1 MKQKFKYL
9 IVTFLLGAGIM
20 FCFNIDVKAV
30 TLNIYNGSDTPSG
43 AGYGSCSDAWRNGFC
58 RYSGRRGTRITVIY
72 YDGSSYEVLGRSI
85 DIFPSTSTLYAGT
98 RYYNQKVNSKVAL
111 SSSVALGPSY
121 GNEFITT
128 KDPSMFSTDNF
139 IPVDGNYKYA
149 TISGMPTN
157 GSGESA
163 FWEKLFLKDT
173 VDASGNIIE
182 ESLGNQLIKMARE
195 DSNAS
200 LSNKEAWD
208 RETQEADP
216 KGDVSKI
223 GYRILIEPLYIWA
236 GQTGNSQATS
246 KLDGKY
252 YVMTPTEYASL
263 VWNTG
268 NYTGAMQVN
277 FYLSSTERLHT
288 DFDDIGIY
296 ATTPCT
302 GWSGGNRCLAADVQF
317 PGTRRLGHALNIID
331 ISKHIIKKCDYE
343 TGEGFPKDKNRGDE
357 LTDQEKE
364 CCEEK
369 LQEIEDK
376 YKEMGQTP
384 EQCMLVSDSVPSFI
398 NCMAVYFRGNAEQE
412 RLWEQK
418 KQELLEFDEKYPAC
432 SSVGCEFQPLIQ
444 IEETYVSC
452 VQSMDTI
459 EWMMS
464 VIQCKDTVCEINYKS
479 ALMTYKENHLL
490 CDLEEWEKRIPT
502 HDCTITPICDEDN
515 PNHFPKPGDKDPDM
529 TCCIYFEEK
538 MKMEYSQQ
546 GLSQAEIDKKI
557 NDWFFEPGKEF
568 RQNCLMKSCD
578 INDTT
583 LTEECCDELME
594 AYPEYSD
601 EFWIGKGCK
610 PEDNDK
616 CTWRDYADE
625 LIEHLKEMMNADC
638 SVGSSTKLEANDT
651 ENWECIFD
659 SDNITP
665 GTKEEVFKDYYVK
678 YNNPYCAVYC
688 REDVKYD
695 FPDGSMIVKAGNHFT
710 VGDTGHA
717 PEWKS
722 VQFSSTRECKTNG
735 STRDEES
742 EEINTEQFE
751 EDWEKANDRV
761 ISTWDSW
768 KIAQQQDWSYAN
780 SKQSPKLDCDYRC
793 VRWGTCGNSKTGYY
807 TCCKQKKPFGYTMY
821 PATVYYAPFESG
833 NQNVT
838 PGTWC
843 STLGHPDPG
852 SAAKAQTHK
861 KAKEDMET
869 IETDIHA
876 CTSWNEF
883 DSYRYASFSH
893 TDVKADRYSK
903 YSLYKDFVD
912 YKEFNPDLT
921 IDYDEFTH
929 DEYDYNDLLKKDEIP
944 TTSDNN
950 FSTTGKSFT
959 IKYKC
964 PPTVAPGHM
973 TCQKIVVFNYSPQKE
988 AHSTY
993 YKEIKYTLQ
1002 DGVFSTILK
1011 PQGTAAN
1018 GSEYGSSSSQI
1029 YIDLGYS
1036 ALHVHFMTPS
1046 GRYDIGLTYPGF
1058 TPGGN
1063 VSGGGFEHNFDKL
1076 VDDSYEYDC
1085 TYTVHNEII
1094 ENDDPNCEG
1103 DNCFPCKTDNCDPA
1117 GLKGLNLIYRPISL
1131 GEPFPGINGEGRS
1144 PGSNWN
1150 DTSLIENFITKNRG
1164 VNGNAIYQ
1172 KAPMY
1177 QITLTPALIQQIR
1190 KYNESTTY
1198 NDFNMDC
1205 TAEGKECKSYFIR
1218 GNPEDSSYDFSNQ
1231 FKTCSISGNR
1241 GKTNCCGI
1249 GNWNDCDD
1257 QDGITRR

>member
-1 MKQKFKYL
+1 MKNLIKYL
-9 IVTFLLGAGIM
+9 TTTFLFVIGMM
-20 FCFNIDVKAV
+20 FCLNMDAKAAQ
-30 TLNIYNGSDTPSG
+30 LNIVNGKDTP
-43 AGYGSCSDAWRNGFC
+43 AGGGGGTCAEGQKYNFFC
-58 RYSGRRGTRITVIY
+58 RYSKYRGTRITVIY
-72 YDGSSYEVLGRSI
+72 YDGSSYKTLGRSL
-85 DIFPSTSTLYAGT
+85 DIYPTAGT
-98 RYYNQKVNSKVAL
+98 FFSSSIRHTSQTANSKVAYMNVPTK
-111 SSSVALGPSY
+111 SSLV
-121 GNEFITT
+121 
-128 KDPSMFSTDNF
+128 SMKPAYSDSSAFSTAYFQPASNGGY
-139 IPVDGNYKYA
+139 VYSA
-149 TISGMPTN
+149 LSGMPTD
-157 GSGESA
+157 GASEQTY
-163 FWEKLFLKDT
+163 WEKVFLKDT
-173 VDASGNIIE
+173 VDANGKIIE
-182 ESLGNQLIKMARE
+182 NSVGNEIIK
-195 DSNAS
+195 NTYGHS
-200 LSNKEAWD
+200 LSETSAW
-208 RETQEADP
+208 EELSEPALPEGGGINQ
-216 KGDVSKI
+216 K
-223 GYRILIEPLYIWA
+223 GYRILIEPLYIFR
-236 GQTGNSQATS
+236 
-246 KLDGKY
+246 GKDDQL

-263 VWNTG
+263 IWNTG
-268 NYTGAMQVN
+268 ANTTHEQVSYYLRESERMYTA
-277 FYLSSTERLHT
+277 
-288 DFDDIGIY
+288 FDDIGIPG
-296 ATTPCT
+296 TTACKSVT
-302 GWSGGNRCLAADVQF
+302 CHAIDVQF
-317 PGTRRLGHALNIID
+317 SSGRRNGHALKIID
-331 ISKHIIKKCDYE
+331 ITDIVKNDCDYE
-343 TGEGFPKDKNRGDE
+343 TGEGFPKDKNRGDA

-364 CCEEK
+364 CCEQK
-369 LQEIEDK
+369 LQEIKEK
-376 YKEMGQTP
+376 YKIVQTP
-384 EQCMLVSDSVPSFI
+384 QQCMLVSDSVPSFI
-398 NCMAVYFRGNAEQE
+398 NCMNVYFQGKAEAEQ
-412 RLWEQK
+412 LWEQE

-432 SSVGCEFQPLIQ
+432 SAVGCEFQPLIQ
-444 IEETYVSC
+444 IEEIYVSC
-452 VQSMDTI
+452 VQSMDIIT
-459 EWMMS
+459 WMNS
-464 VIQCKDTVCEINYKS
+464 IILCKDTTCEINYKS

-502 HDCTITPICDEDN
+502 HDCTIIPPGPKPDPDPDPTPICDENN

-529 TCCIYFEEK
+529 TCCLYFEEK
-538 MKMEYSQQ
+538 MKLEYSQQ
-546 GLSQAEIDKKI
+546 GLSQAEIDQKI

-594 AYPEYSD
+594 AYPEYPD

-610 PEDNDK
+610 PEGNNK
-616 CTWRDYADE
+616 CTWRDYAEE
-625 LIEHLKEMMNADC
+625 LIEHLKQMMNADC
-638 SVGSSTKLEANDT
+638 SIGTSNKLEANDT
-651 ENWECIFD
+651 TNWECIFD

-665 GTKEEVFKDYYVK
+665 GTKEEVFRDYYVK
-678 YNNPYCAVYC
+678 YSNPYCAVYC

-695 FPDGSMIVKAGNHFT
+695 FPNGSMVVKAGNHFT
-710 VGDTGHA
+710 VGETGHE

-722 VQFSSTRECKTNG
+722 VQFSSTRECKTQG
-735 STRDEES
+735 STRDESS

-751 EDWEKANDRV
+751 EDWEEANDKV
-761 ISTWDSW
+761 ISTWDDW

-780 SKQSPKLDCDYRC
+780 SKKSSKKDCDWRC
-793 VRWGTCGNSKTGYY
+793 TKTCTSNGSSYCCAGYY
-807 TCCKQKKPFGYTMY
+807 AGYTMY
-821 PATVYYAPFESG
+821 PATVYYARFESS

-852 SAAKAQTHK
+852 SAAKAQVHK

-876 CTSWNEF
+876 CTSWDEF
-883 DSYRYASFSH
+883 DSYRYASLSS
-893 TDVKADRYSK
+893 TDIKALRYAK
-903 YSLYKDFVD
+903 YPAYKDFVD

-929 DEYDYNDLLKKDEIP
+929 DEYDYNDLLKKDEKDTIV
-944 TTSDNN
+944 SDNN
-950 FSTTGKSFT
+950 FSITGKRYT
-959 IKYKC
+959 IKYDC
-964 PPTVAPGHM
+964 SRDPSAPGKV
-973 TCQKIVVFNYSPQKE
+973 TCIKRIVFDYSPQKE

-993 YKEIKYTLQ
+993 FKEIKYTLQ

-1011 PQGTAAN
+1011 PQGTAVN
-1018 GSEYGSSSSQI
+1018 GSESGSSTSQI

-1058 TPGGN
+1058 TPGG
-1063 VSGGGFEHNFDKL
+1063 SATGGGFEHNFDKL
-1076 VDDSYEYDC
+1076 VEDSYEYDC
-1085 TYTVHNEII
+1085 TYIVHNEII

-1131 GEPFPGINGEGRS
+1131 GEPFPGLNGEGRE

-1164 VNGNAIYQ
+1164 VNGSAIYQ

-1218 GNPEDSSYDFSNQ
+1218 GNIEDSSYNFSNYFQ
-1231 FKTCSISGNR
+1231 TCSISGNR
-1241 GKTNCCGI
+1241 GSSACCGI

-1257 QDGITRR
+1257 KDGITRR

>member
-1 MKQKFKYL
+1 MKLNFKYL
-9 IVTFLLGAGIM
+9 IATFLLSIGIM
-20 FCFNIDVKAV
+20 FFFNIDVKAAK
-30 TLNIYNGSDTPSG
+30 LNIVNSYDIPAAGGGGQCAEGQTYNH
-43 AGYGSCSDAWRNGFC
+43 FC
-58 RYSGRRGTRITVIY
+58 RYSKNQGTRITVIY
-72 YDGSSYEVLGRSI
+72 YDGSSYKTLGKSI
-85 DIFPSTSTLYAGT
+85 DIYP
-98 RYYNQKVNSKVAL
+98 NQNTFFSSSIRITNQTANSKIAYINVPVKNSLKSMKPAYSDSSAFNL
-111 SSSVALGPSY
+111 SY
-121 GNEFITT
+121 
-128 KDPSMFSTDNF
+128 FSPASNGYNMA
-139 IPVDGNYKYA
+139 VL
-149 TISGMPTN
+149 SGMPTG
-157 GSGESA
+157 GSGEQEY
-163 FWEKLFLKDT
+163 WEKVFLKDT
-173 VDASGNIIE
+173 IDKNGNVI
-182 ESLGNQLIKMARE
+182 E
-195 DSNAS
+195 DSTGNEIIKNTYGFS
-200 LSNKEAWD
+200 LSDGKAW
-208 RETQEADP
+208 EELSEPALPEGGGINQ
-216 KGDVSKI
+216 K
-223 GYRILIEPLYIWA
+223 GYRILIEPIYIYY
-236 GQTGNSQATS
+236 G
-246 KLDGKY
+246 KDGVY
-252 YVMTPTEYASL
+252 YAMTTTEYASV

-268 NYTGAMQVN
+268 SNTTHEQVTY
-277 FYLSSTERLHT
+277 YLRESERMAVK
-288 DFDDIGIY
+288 FDDIGIPG
-296 ATTPCT
+296 TTSCKT
-302 GWSGGNRCLAADVQF
+302 VACHAVDVQF
-317 PGTRRLGHALNIID
+317 SGSRKNGHALKIID
-331 ISKHIIKKCDYE
+331 ITDIIKNKCDYE
-343 TGEGFPKDKNRGDE
+343 TGEGFPKDKQRGDE

-364 CCEEK
+364 CCEQK
-369 LQEIEDK
+369 LQEIKDK
-376 YKEMGQTP
+376 YKSVQTP
-384 EQCMLVSDSVPSFI
+384 EQCMIVSDSVPSFI
-398 NCMAVYFRGNAEQE
+398 NCMNVYFEGNTKANQ
-412 RLWEQK
+412 LWEQE

-432 SSVGCEFQPLIQ
+432 SAVGCEFQPLIQ
-444 IEETYVSC
+444 IEETYITC
-452 VQSMDTI
+452 VQTMDIIT
-459 EWMMS
+459 WMNNI
-464 VIQCKDTVCEINYKS
+464 IQCKDTVCEINYKS

-502 HDCTITPICDEDN
+502 HDCTVNPICDEDN
-515 PNHFPKPGDKDPDM
+515 PNHFPKPGDTNPDM
-529 TCCIYFEEK
+529 TCCIYFEEQ
-538 MKMEYSQQ
+538 MKLEYSQQ
-546 GLSQAEIDKKI
+546 GLSQAEIDQKI

-578 INDTT
+578 INDTA
-583 LTEECCDELME
+583 LTEECCEELME

-601 EFWIGKGCK
+601 DFWIGKGCA
-610 PEDNDK
+610 PSDND
-616 CTWRDYADE
+616 CTWHDYADE
-625 LIEHLKEMMNADC
+625 LIEHLKKMMSADC
-638 SVGSSTKLEANDT
+638 SIGTNTELEANDT
-651 ENWECIFD
+651 KNWECIYD

-678 YNNPYCAVYC
+678 YSNPYCAVYC

-710 VGDTGHA
+710 VGDTGHE

-780 SKQSPKLDCDYRC
+780 SRRSPQKNCDYRC
-793 VRWGTCGNSKTGYY
+793 TGGWHCGKKHNS
-807 TCCKQKKPFGYTMY
+807 CCKWTPFGYTMY
-821 PATVYYAPFESG
+821 PATVYYAPFDSG

-861 KAKEDMET
+861 RAKEDMET

-883 DSYRYASFSH
+883 DSYRYATFSH
-893 TDVKADRYSK
+893 TDVKANRYSK
-903 YSLYKDFVD
+903 YSAYKDFVD

-929 DEYDYNDLLKKDEIP
+929 DEYDYNDLLKKEEVP
-944 TTSDNN
+944 TTSDDN
-950 FSTTGKSFT
+950 FSITGKRYSV
-959 IKYKC
+959 KYNC
-964 PPTVAPGHM
+964 DIDPAAPGKV
-973 TCQKIVVFNYSPQKE
+973 TCRKINIFDYSPQKE
-988 AHSTY
+988 THSTY
-993 YKEIKYTLQ
+993 FKEIKYTLQ

-1011 PQGTAAN
+1011 PQGTAVN
-1018 GSEYGSSSSQI
+1018 GSEFGSSSSQI

-1076 VDDSYEYDC
+1076 VDDSYKYDC
-1085 TYTVHNEII
+1085 TYIVHNEII

-1131 GEPFPGINGEGRS
+1131 GEPFPGINGEGRA

-1150 DTSLIENFITKNRG
+1150 DTSLIENFITNNRG
-1164 VNGNAIYQ
+1164 VNGTAIYQ

-1231 FKTCSISGNR
+1231 FQTCSISGNR
-1241 GKTNCCGI
+1241 GRVNCCGI